1 MTVTPDPALVAASE
15 AAHGAWAAAVAAH
28 DRDALLEP
36 IAEGADGTPTSRIDH
51 LVESAILQ
59 AVEPYGLDVVSE
71 EIGHVDRGSSTAIVI
86 DPVDGTGNATA
97 GIPIAAFTG
106 AIAIEGR
113 FIEGLTHWLADG
125 RTWWAHVD
133 QDAAQTTSGRTSL
146 DGALVS
152 MIRPK
157 GDAAGFLAIADRAAR
172 IRVLGCSSIEA
183 ALVSDGVL
191 DAFVD
196 AGSRTHRLVD
206 LAAALIIVERAGG
219 AVVDVQ
225 GEPIRFTT
233 EVDTRWS
240 GIVAATPELAAE
252 IADAVNLANA
262 SATVAG

>member
-1 MTVTPDPALVAASE
+1 MTPDPALVAASE
-15 AAHGAWAAAVAAH
+15 AAHAAWTAAIAAH
-28 DRDALLEP
+28 DRDGLLEP

-51 LVESAILQ
+51 LVESAILA
-59 AVEPYGLDVVSE
+59 AVEPFGLDVVSE

-97 GIPIAAFTG
+97 GIPFAAFTG

-113 FIEGLTHWLADG
+113 FVEGLTHWLADG

-133 QDAAQTTSGRTSL
+133 QEPTTTTSGRTSL

-157 GDAAGFLAIADRAAR
+157 GDGAGFMAVAGRAAR
-172 IRVLGCSSIEA
+172 TRVLGCSSIEA
-183 ALVSDGVL
+183 ALVADGVL

-219 AVVDVQ
+219 AVTDVH
-225 GEPIRFTT
+225 GEPISFTT

-240 GIVAATPELAAE
+240 GVVAATPELAAE
-252 IADAVNLANA
+252 IVEQVRA
-262 SATVAG
+262 ATGED

>member
-1 MTVTPDPALVAASE
+1 MTPHPALTAAADAASS
-15 AAHGAWAAAVAAH
+15 AWADAVARY

-36 IAEGADGTPTSRIDH
+36 IAQGADGTPTSRIDH

-59 AVEPYGLDVVSE
+59 AVDPYGFDVVSE
-71 EIGHVDRGSSTAIVI
+71 EIGHVDRGSTTAIVI

-97 GIPIAAFTG
+97 GIPVAAFTG
-106 AIAIEGR
+106 ALAVDGR
-113 FIEGLTHWLADG
+113 FTEGLTHWLADG

-133 QDAAQTTSGRTSL
+133 QEPAASTSGRTSL

-157 GDAAGFLAIADRAAR
+157 GDATGFLAIAERASR

-183 ALVSDGVL
+183 AFVGDGVL

-206 LAAALIIVERAGG
+206 LAAAMVIVERAGG
-219 AVVDVQ
+219 AVVDVH
-225 GEPIRFTT
+225 GEPIVFTT
-233 EVDTRWS
+233 EVDTRLS
-240 GIVAATPELAAE
+240 GVVAATPELAVE
-252 IADAVNLANA
+252 IVEQVTAAMAIDA
-262 SATVAG
+262 